1 MDDVLRRATALTN
14 ISAVAGSV
22 VGKVWSAKQA
32 RAGRVQH
39 FLKQLLHNSWD
50 YAADHSGRLTVDI
63 RRAVAYATT
72 TSQSVALDLPRG
84 SLLGLRAHVE
94 CLVFLNIFI
103 STHIQP
109 LLREQVRRGYRAR
122 GLLLLLVC

>member
-1 MDDVLRRATALTN
+1 M
-14 ISAVAGSV
+14 
-22 VGKVWSAKQA
+22 
-32 RAGRVQH
+32 QH